1 MRTWK
6 RFTASVTAI
15 ARNRLRRPP
24 ARAGRRRRRLISPIT
39 KRILAVNITA
49 LAILAAGT
57 LYLADY
63 RRDLVAAGLAALTTE
78 AEGLAATLAQTAT
91 AEDPAGLPTVRA
103 DIAQTTTRRMFEAS
117 DMRARVLSANAE
129 LVADSRRLGGP
140 DGSVRID
147 PLPPPPPAGAS
158 GLGALLDAFDGIV
171 RALAHERIEP
181 LPQPG
186 ELPPSVTAALA
197 GETVAT
203 VWSREG
209 DVPELGVALPIPRLG
224 EVAGALLLTRP
235 AHDIENAVL
244 AARLGV
250 LQLFVA
256 TLVVTVVVSLYL
268 AGTIARPLSR
278 LAAAAEKVRR
288 DLSLTDAIPDY
299 SNRPDEIGDLA
310 IVLREMTEALRL
322 RMDAIESFAADVAH
336 EIKNPLGSIRSA
348 VETAGRVSDPDRL
361 RTLLAIIDDDVKRL
375 DRLIGDISDSS
386 RLDAE
391 MSRIHFERFDL
402 SLMLT
407 TLAELRKD
415 AAAARG
421 VRIAVE
427 GAGRPIRLSG
437 VESRIMQVF
446 DNLLA
451 NALSFS
457 PDGGTVT
464 IRPKVA
470 GNRVRILVEDEGP
483 GVPEDQEEKIFKR
496 FYSSRPGA
504 APAVSHSGLGLSICR
519 QIVEAHG
526 GTVHVEP
533 NSRGGG
539 PPRGSHFV
547 VDLPRNG

>member
-1 MRTWK
+1 MWK

-15 ARNRLRRPP
+15 ARSRPRLRP

-63 RRDLVAAGLAALTTE
+63 RRDLVAAGLAALTTR
-78 AEGLAATLAQTAT
+78 ADGLAATLAQTAT
-91 AEDPAGLPTVRA
+91 AEDPAGGPTVRA
-103 DIAQTTTRRMFEAS
+103 EIAQTTTRRLFEAS
-117 DMRARVLSANAE
+117 DMRARVLSADAE

-147 PLPPPPPAGAS
+147 PLPPPPPAGAG
-158 GLGALLDAFDGIV
+158 GLGALLEVFDGIV

-209 DVPELGVALPIPRLG
+209 DVPELGVAVPINRLG

-256 TLVVTVVVSLYL
+256 TLVVTVIVSLYL

-310 IVLREMTEALRL
+310 VVLREMTEALRL
-322 RMDAIESFAADVAH
+322 RMDAIERFAADVSH

-348 VETAGRVSDPDRL
+348 VETAGRVTDPDRL

-391 MSRIHFERFDL
+391 MSRTHFERFDL

-407 TLAELRKD
+407 TLADLRKD

-421 VRIAVE
+421 AHIAVE
-427 GAGRPIRLSG
+427 GTGQPIRLSG

-464 IRPKVA
+464 IRPEVA
-470 GNRVRILVEDEGP
+470 GDRVRILVEDEGS

-504 APAVSHSGLGLSICR
+504 APGESHSGLGLSICR

-526 GTVHVEP
+526 GTVHAEP
-533 NSRGGG
+533 NCRDGG
-539 PPRGSHFV
+539 PPRGARFV
-547 VDLPRNG
+547 VDLPRNA